1 MIEITMPRLSDTM
14 EEGSI
19 ATWRKHPG
27 DHVEPGD
34 ILVDIETDK
43 ATMEYE
49 AYEAGTLTEL
59 LVAEG
64 EVVTIGTPIALLD
77 TGVSTARAVADA
89 SPVRVAPQ
97 PATPAESAQPSS
109 DAGLPVVARPLVAH
123 DTLERQFASPLV
135 RRVAREHHLELS
147 GVRGTG
153 PGGRII
159 RRDLAGLLGPSHD
172 EDATASSTGLTP
184 PLISD
189 ERRGSE
195 AVALSNTRRVIARR
209 LGESART
216 IPHFYVTS
224 VVDADALV
232 TMRSELNR
240 QLTAVGRPKVSVN
253 DLLVRACAL
262 ALVDHPSVNASYV
275 DDLSTVMYLHH
286 RVNIGIA
293 VASEHGLVVPVIN
306 DANQKTVSQLG
317 TEARE
322 LAALANE
329 KKLSLE
335 QMSGGTFTISNL
347 GMFGVEQFTA
357 IINPPEGAILAV
369 GATSLEPRVI
379 NGAVVARHTMRYT
392 LSSDH
397 RIIDGALAAN
407 FLATVTTYL
416 ENPWS
421 LVA

>member
-64 EVVTIGTPIALLD
+64 DVVTIGTPIARLD
-77 TGVSTARAVADA
+77 TGHSTARAAA
-89 SPVRVAPQ
+89 SGLTVTPQAPPSAASLAVDTPTNVTGAGPSL
-97 PATPAESAQPSS
+97 PA
-109 DAGLPVVARPLVAH
+109 LPR
-123 DTLERQFASPLV
+123 DEGERQFASPLV
-135 RRVAREHHLELS
+135 RRLAREHHLDLG

-159 RRDLAGLLGPSHD
+159 RRDLATLLELSHEDDAAAPS
-172 EDATASSTGLTP
+172 AVTP
-184 PLISD
+184 PIAD
-189 ERRGSE
+189 ERRGSIE
-195 AVALSNTRRVIARR
+195 VAMSSTRRVIARR
-209 LGESART
+209 LGDSART
-216 IPHFYVTS
+216 IPHFYLTAVA
-224 VVDADALV
+224 DADALV
-232 TMRSELNR
+232 TMRTELNR
-240 QLTAVGRPKVSVN
+240 QLTAVGKAKVSVN

-262 ALVDHPSVNASYV
+262 ALVEHPTVNASYV
-275 DDLSTVMYLHH
+275 DDASTFMYVHQ
-286 RVNIGIA
+286 RVNIGVA
-293 VASEHGLVVPVIN
+293 VASPHGLVVPVIN
-306 DANQKTVSQLG
+306 DADQKSVSQLG
-317 TEARE
+317 AEARE
-322 LAALANE
+322 LAALAGE
-329 KKLSLE
+329 KKLSLDH
-335 QMSGGTFTISNL
+335 MSGGTFTISNL

-357 IINPPEGAILAV
+357 IINPPEAAILAV
-369 GATSLEPRVI
+369 GTTNLEPRVI
-379 NGAVVARHTMRYT
+379 DGVVVPRYTMRYT

-407 FLATVTTYL
+407 FLATVTAYV